1 MISNT
6 SLTPRPLMLSS
17 TFAAARGAGLRS
29 EGVRRWIH
37 TGPRHSAQG
46 SVRAAALPG
55 RSSTGCGTRSSPPR
69 SPDFACSLFEGSGT
83 RNANAGQRG
92 SENHAPLHRRA
103 ASLGCAEGGKALAS
117 SRQPSHQTK
126 PSARARPE
134 SPKRPTRV
142 TASPPQALPAG
153 RSGPPS
159 RAPKDDLCPRRR
171 PFASLPFP
179 SSSPSSR
186 PAALTMNAAEPHRP
200 RRRSPMPVPLRD
212 LAPRRGA
219 ARARTASRAARP
231 APPAPLISCG
241 AAAADRF
248 SLSRPALPEHA
259 WRRGGPGRVR
269 RFHARFPGRRAP
281 ASAGRAHLAVGL
293 RKLRA
298 ASLLL
303 SALFGQLHKVHRH
316 GPCCYPRVC
325 SRSSP
330 RCSGPHA
337 ARGLHRGPTLSQNEQ
352 HGYPEYN
359 RSCLSILL
367 LRISTNSPYFL
378 LNWATKTVKGL
389 EYLSVRTG
397 ESWGCPGWRRD
408 RSEVT

>member
-1 MISNT
+1 MFVDGYT
-6 SLTPRPLMLSS
+6 QGRGTALRARCAPQPCP
-17 TFAAARGAGLRS
+17 AGAARAAGRGALRQGHPTS
-29 EGVRRWIH
+29 RALCLKGAEHEMRTPGNGAARTTRRSTAVLLRWAALRV
-37 TGPRHSAQG
+37 GRHSPPAG
-46 SVRAAALPG
+46 SLHVKQSQAPGLGRRA
-55 RSSTGCGTRSSPPR
+55 
-69 SPDFACSLFEGSGT
+69 
-83 RNANAGQRG
+83 RNA
-92 SENHAPLHRRA
+92 
-103 ASLGCAEGGKALAS
+103 
-117 SRQPSHQTK
+117 
-126 PSARARPE
+126 RP
-134 SPKRPTRV
+134 
-142 TASPPQALPAG
+142 ASPPQALPAG

-397 ESWGCPGWRRD
+397 
-408 RSEVT
+408 